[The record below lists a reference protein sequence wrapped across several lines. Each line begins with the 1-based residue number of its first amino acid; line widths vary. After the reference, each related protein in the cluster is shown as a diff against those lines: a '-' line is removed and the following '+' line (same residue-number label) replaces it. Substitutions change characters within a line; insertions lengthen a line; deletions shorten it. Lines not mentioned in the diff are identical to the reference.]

1 MFRHGSSWFSS
12 AQFETFGHVSAQ
24 LSTVWL
30 SMAQHSLAQ
39 LGTAQHSWAHCGIT
53 HHGSARFG
61 MVQHS
66 SIPFGMVLHC
76 SAWLGPAH
84 FGISWHGFQ
93 QFGMVWYSLAP
104 QFGSAGLT
112 VAKVKPWYSL
122 AQFDTAPFSTD
133 PVSPYHFLT
142 PDPIPCP
149 TAPCFYPMP
158 SLSLILTYLSAIL
171 LPKPHQ
177 HILVLS
183 YLTTSPLAAPAPAL
197 PPPYRPH
204 TLSPAAAGPLSH
216 PADSP

>member
-112 VAKVKPWYSL
+112 VAKVKPWYG
-122 AQFDTAPFSTD
+122 FGCE
-133 PVSPYHFLT
+133 
-142 PDPIPCP
+142 I
-149 TAPCFYPMP
+149 
-158 SLSLILTYLSAIL
+158 
-171 LPKPHQ
+171 K
-177 HILVLS
+177 
-183 YLTTSPLAAPAPAL
+183 TSQTRTLKIRKAKNCSWQVKVTIGSSVDGLWCLAAVPAL
-197 PPPYRPH
+197 PI
-204 TLSPAAAGPLSH
+204 GG
-216 PADSP
+216 

>member
-1 MFRHGSSWFSS
+1 MGSLWYNSSWFRTVWHGSTQLNTVWHGS
-12 AQFETFGHVSAQ
+12 ALFSLAWPCTFWHILAWF
-24 LSTVWL
+24 STVWHGL
-30 SMAQHSLAQ
+30 VQ
-39 LGTAQHSWAHCGIT
+39 LGTA
-53 HHGSARFG
+53 
-61 MVQHS
+61 
-66 SIPFGMVLHC
+66 
-76 SAWLGPAH
+76 
-84 FGISWHGFQ
+84 
-93 QFGMVWYSLAP
+93 